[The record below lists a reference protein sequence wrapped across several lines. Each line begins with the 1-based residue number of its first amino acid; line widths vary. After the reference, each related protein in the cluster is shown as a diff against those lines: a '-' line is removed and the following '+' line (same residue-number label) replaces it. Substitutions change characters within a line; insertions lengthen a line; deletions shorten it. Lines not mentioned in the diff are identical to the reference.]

1 VLTHHGFQHRQPSGG
16 SSHYVYRRG
25 HFIITIAKHKPY
37 IHSKAVKEALNAID
51 QVRAEEA

>member
-1 VLTHHGFQHRQPSGG
+1 LLPEDLNVDCDRQ
-16 SSHYVYRRG
+16 G

>member
-1 VLTHHGFQHRQPSGG
+1 MKGMMNATLKLLHLTPVPNTVL
-16 SSHYVYRRG
+16 
-25 HFIITIAKHKPY
+25 FIITIAKHKPY